1 MKLIFTA
8 QQPGWDAQ
16 IDPRFGRAAYL
27 VLYDES
33 TGNLESIDNSE
44 AKEVEHG
51 AGTATA
57 QKVYDLKPDVL
68 VTGNGPGNTA
78 AAILK
83 RLPMK
88 IFVGAENRTL
98 REAYQLYQDD
108 KLEKSDYHE

>member
-1 MKLIFTA
+1 MRLLFTA
-8 QQPGWDAQ
+8 QKPGWDAQ

-27 VLYDES
+27 VLYDET
-33 TGNLESIDNSE
+33 TGDLESIDNTE

-51 AGTATA
+51 AGTTTA

-78 AAILK
+78 ATILK

-88 IFVGAENRTL
+88 IYVGAENQTL
-98 REAYQLYQDD
+98 REAYQLYKDN
-108 KLEKSDYHE
+108 KLELSDCHE